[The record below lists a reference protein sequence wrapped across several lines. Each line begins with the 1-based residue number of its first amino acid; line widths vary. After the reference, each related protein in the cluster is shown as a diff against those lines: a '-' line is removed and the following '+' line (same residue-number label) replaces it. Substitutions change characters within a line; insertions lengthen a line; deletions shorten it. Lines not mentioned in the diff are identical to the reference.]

1 MSVVPVMMLP
11 VPVTVLYSQG
21 GVVGV
26 GVGVPPFSDGV
37 GVGKAVGV
45 EVGVK
50 VAVGVGGGVIVG
62 VDVGVGLSH
71 IIIAL
76 STLQPSPEPPESLPM
91 RQRSTMV

>member
-1 MSVVPVMMLP
+1 
-11 VPVTVLYSQG
+11 
-21 GVVGV
+21 
-26 GVGVPPFSDGV
+26 
-37 GVGKAVGV
+37 
-45 EVGVK
+45 VK

-76 STLQPSPEPPESLPM
+76 STLQPSAEPPESLPM